1 MSLEPGTY
9 RLSAQTLIHK
19 TTEAWLKVEVIF
31 HVFIYDV
38 HKWLNKLRKNVYFS
52 NTFWLYQLRVS
63 SAQFLSNSNL
73 NSEILI
79 LDTLYNYAVCCDKN
93 FWVTPSC
100 IEQACLL
107 YTISIRKYIHSFI
120 HWYVSMYVTCQILH
134 CVKGYHCQIARITN
148 IGSSWSFFWLMVSLQ
163 QRILSHFSLKTFL
176 PMQHLSPV
184 TFLPVRHFSLCDI
197 SPLRHFS
204 LENISPLFKI
214 SIWIT

>member
-1 MSLEPGTY
+1 MYIS
-9 RLSAQTLIHK
+9 QIHFGFTNLGSQVHSFWVIAIWIRKFWSWTPCTIMQCAVTK
-19 TTEAWLKVEVIF
+19 TFEWRRV
-31 HVFIYDV
+31 
-38 HKWLNKLRKNVYFS
+38 
-52 NTFWLYQLRVS
+52 VS
-63 SAQFLSNSNL
+63 SRR
-73 NSEILI
+73 
-79 LDTLYNYAVCCDKN
+79 VCC
-93 FWVTPSC
+93 TQS
-100 IEQACLL
+100 L
-107 YTISIRKYIHSFI
+107 YTNTFI

-134 CVKGYHCQIARITN
+134 CMKGYHCQIARITN